1 MGLTHITNELAL
13 ANIRDHVFLLLISL
27 FDHCSRHQSLTSN
40 PSFLSS
46 LGPGTA
52 QPETHVVLS
61 VGESLVM
68 VNATP
73 GGLRASEKAAGG
85 RMGWK
90 STTEQMKRG
99 SLEFWPQ

>member
-1 MGLTHITNELAL
+1 MGLTHIANELTL
-13 ANIRDHVFLLLISL
+13 ANIRDHVFLLLIL
-27 FDHCSRHQSLTSN
+27 FDHCSLHQSLTSN

-61 VGESLVM
+61 VGESPVM

-73 GGLRASEKAAGG
+73 AGLTASEKAAGG
-85 RMGWK
+85 RRGWE
-90 STTEQMKRG
+90 SMTEQMKRG